1 MGFVKHSVEDHTR
14 PAVITAKLHAMAA
27 CPVLFARNPAKSAAT
42 IRNAASYV
50 MGARLVI
57 HSFGFHWLHA
67 LIVILYDKAITIL
80 LLHLCI

>member
-1 MGFVKHSVEDHTR
+1 MGFVTHDVEDHTR
-14 PAVITAKLHAMAA
+14 PAVIIAKLHAMAT
-27 CPVLFARNPAKSAAT
+27 CPVFFVRNPAKSAAT

-57 HSFGFHWLHA
+57 YSFGLHWLNA
-67 LIVILYDKAITIL
+67 LIVILYDNATTVF